1 MRTRLSV
8 LLAII
13 VLRSQ
18 RFQLL
23 LPQRL
28 EVVTALRSDSALP
41 ALVNPSLVQMGP
53 FKTKELSLLVTSAH
67 LDSHARLVYKR
78 NARPIVSATR
88 LFQRR
93 SPTVNFALAAP
104 SRKTQLQ
111 DLVQLATAL
120 IAQLNNS
127 ARQGES

>member
-1 MRTRLSV
+1 M
-8 LLAII
+8 
-13 VLRSQ
+13 
-18 RFQLL
+18 
-23 LPQRL
+23 
-28 EVVTALRSDSALP
+28 VTALRSDSVLP
-41 ALVNPSLVQMGP
+41 ALVNPLLVQMGP
-53 FKTKELSLLVTSAH
+53 FKTKQLNLLVTCAH
-67 LDSHARLVYKR
+67 LDSHARLEYKK

-93 SPTVNFALAAP
+93 SPTVNFALVAA

-111 DLVQLATAL
+111 DLVQLATAQ